1 MQLTEPTLILLAT
14 GAVIFLPS
22 QFREKHMNILVLF
35 LVWFVLPLLY
45 ILING
50 MNLYD
55 NTRQLLFIFP
65 GLFLMIAV
73 GIEFLLGLAKPA
85 WVQALIAV
93 LILFPGVAG
102 IVKSHPYE
110 YAYYN
115 FVTTSNSQIFRRYE
129 TDYWATSFKQVSAF
143 LNENASQN
151 SQVIVWGPAQLIERY
166 AREDLDVKSFDDLTD
181 GGFAAHPY
189 YLVLTTRYDMDT
201 VFFPEVQHVYAVEH
215 AQSVYA
221 VVKYIT
227 PQE

>member
-1 MQLTEPTLILLAT
+1 MVQHLQTEKYRRILA
-14 GAVIFLPS
+14 
-22 QFREKHMNILVLF
+22 LF
-35 LVWFVLPLLY
+35 LVWFVFPLLY

-65 GLFLMIAV
+65 GLFLVIAV

-85 WVQALIAV
+85 GVKALIAV

-102 IVKSHPYE
+102 IVTSHPYE

-115 FVTTSNSQIFRRYE
+115 FVTTSNSPIFRRYE

-143 LNENASQN
+143 LNENAPQN
-151 SQVIVWGPAQLIERY
+151 SKVIVWGPDQLVKRY

-181 GGFAAHPY
+181 DSYAKHPY

-201 VFFPEVQHVYAVEH
+201 VFFPEVQPVYAVEH
-215 AQSVYA
+215 AESVYA
-221 VVKYIT
+221 VVKYIA